1 VLIYF
6 YLFAVIV
13 GGVLLG
19 ASILLGGDHDSDAD
33 ADLDAHADFGAHGDL
48 DIDADGDVSADH
60 DMDLDHDAGEGAHG
74 DGGVAHGGL
83 DYFLWSFKS
92 VRFWTFFLAFFGLTG
107 LALDGLGLVSSWPI
121 ALGLAIA
128 MGALSGLGATAA
140 IRMLASDESGAVAS
154 SSDYVGKTVRVI
166 VPVEKD
172 GTGKVRLQLKGN
184 TVDVLA
190 TTDEAES
197 FASRD
202 EAMIIEMDGTKAR
215 IARVN
220 DE

>member
-1 VLIYF
+1 MLIYF

-33 ADLDAHADFGAHGDL
+33 ADLDGHADF
-48 DIDADGDVSADH
+48 DADVDADADLAADH
-60 DMDLDHDAGEGAHG
+60 DAGLDHDADHVAHG
-74 DGGVAHGGL
+74 DMDVAHGGL
-83 DYFLWSFKS
+83 DYFLWSFRS

-107 LALDGLGLVSSWPI
+107 LALDGLGLIDSWPV

-128 MGALSGLGATAA
+128 MGTLSGLGATAA
-140 IRMLASDESGAVAS
+140 IRALASDTSGSVAS

-172 GTGKVRLQLKGN
+172 GMGKVRVQLKGN

-190 TTDEAES
+190 TTDEIKS
-197 FASRD
+197 FASRE
-202 EAMIIEMDGTKAR
+202 EAMIIEMDGTRAR

-220 DE
+220 DD